1 MIKSQK
7 DFVSGLLFTAFGT
20 AFAVGA
26 QNYGMGVAA
35 KMGPGFFPSMLG
47 IILAFIGAVVLIG
60 ALTKGAPGGDKVG
73 ALALKPLFFIIAA
86 NLLFGVMIG
95 GLPSIGLPAM
105 GLIVGIYVL
114 VLVAS
119 FAGDTYKLKEVLIL
133 ATVLAIGSYLAF
145 IKLLKLTFPIWP
157 AFLNI

>member
-7 DFVSGLLFTAFGT
+7 DFFSGLLFTAFGT

-26 QNYGMGVAA
+26 QNYGMGVPA
-35 KMGPGFFPSMLG
+35 KMGPGFFPTMLG
-47 IILAFIGAVVLIG
+47 ILMIIVGLVVLFG
-60 ALTKGAPGGDKVG
+60 AFTKGSPDGDKVG
-73 ALALKPLFFIIAA
+73 ALAFRQLFFVIAA

-95 GLPSIGLPAM
+95 GLPSIGLPSM

-114 VLVAS
+114 VIVAS
-119 FAGDTYKLKEVLIL
+119 FAGDVFKLKEVLIL
-133 ATVLAIGSYLAF
+133 ATVLAVGSYFAF
-145 IKLLKLTFPIWP
+145 IKLLKLTFPVWP

>member
-7 DFVSGLLFTAFGT
+7 DFYSGLLFTAFGT
-20 AFAVGA
+20 AFVVGA
-26 QNYGMGVAA
+26 QNYGMGTAA
-35 KMGPGFFPSMLG
+35 KMGPGFFPTMLG
-47 IILAFIGAVVLIG
+47 IILALIGLVVLVG
-60 ALTKGAPGGDKVG
+60 SFTKGGPDGDKIG
-73 ALALKPLFFIIAA
+73 TLAVKPLFFIIAA

-119 FAGDTYKLKEVLIL
+119 FAGDQYKVKEVLVL
-133 ATVLAIGSYLAF
+133 ATVLAAGSYLAF

-157 AFLNI
+157 AFINA

>member
-7 DFVSGLLFTAFGT
+7 DFFSGLLFTAFGT

-35 KMGPGFFPSMLG
+35 KMGPGFFPTMLG
-47 IILAFIGAVVLIG
+47 IILALIG
-60 ALTKGAPGGDKVG
+60 VAVLVGAFTKGAPGGDKVG
-73 ALALKPLFFIIAA
+73 TLAYRQLFFVIAA

-95 GLPSIGLPAM
+95 GLPSIGLPSM

-114 VLVAS
+114 VIVAS
-119 FAGDTYKLKEVLIL
+119 FAGDVFKLKEVLIL
-133 ATVLAIGSYLAF
+133 ATVLAAGSYLAF
-145 IKLLKLTFPIWP
+145 IKLLKLTFPVWP